1 MSDDTSKNHA
11 IVISSIEQDL
21 KKKDYRII
29 KKLGEGAQSF
39 VYLVENISNSIKY
52 AVKISEYGIEYSSSK
67 KEKSVSFSKEGYPTP
82 FFEIRLGMLS
92 TSPYLLKYLD
102 FFVGE
107 KYMYA
112 FTELHTSDLSIALWK
127 GCKMS
132 PYEKVEHVFK
142 LGCGLE
148 YLHTNRILH
157 CDLKLENI
165 LVSPHR
171 VVISDLGLTG
181 YANSDDEYRGC
192 HAINFR
198 APEYIFEEKDKYN
211 PRDYHSIFGDL
222 HSTLEEGEYWSYGII
237 CLYIIYGIYEFDSF
251 KKNMIQHPKFTS
263 YHKKQD
269 SYIAFI
275 NLFSITKECP
285 LEEIL
290 GSFSPGSIEKE
301 LITLLQKYVLIL
313 TPSKRVPIRE
323 FLKDPFFKKLGF
335 SFEKENMQLPLP
347 LVKTT
352 LPFSEYIP
360 REIHSVLRTTIT
372 FMMEVSD
379 YFKLCSLILMDAI
392 DYLLQKYISLSIQE
406 EKLRLFALIS
416 IFIMTLIHNYDVR
429 DRFTIANIIKV
440 SKINISFR
448 MFYDHL
454 MNTISLE
461 KGRFLFESL
470 YFHLDTE
477 EEVAYGRILQTKHL
491 DQYLSFKNPRE
502 ASVFIK
508 SRVGVS
514 KTKKI
519 IRIPLFSD

>member
-1 MSDDTSKNHA
+1 MSDTSSAHT
-11 IVISSIEQDL
+11 IDISSIEQDL

-29 KKLGEGAQSF
+29 KKLGEGLQSF
-39 VYLVENISNSIKY
+39 VYLVENISNSVKY
-52 AVKISEYGIEYSSSK
+52 AVKIYEYGIEYSSSK

-92 TSPYLLKYLD
+92 TNPHLLKYLD
-102 FFVGE
+102 FFVGG

-112 FTELHTSDLSIALWK
+112 ITELHTTDLSIALWK

-132 PYEKVEHVFK
+132 PYEKIEHIFK

-148 YLHTNRILH
+148 YLHTNNILH

-192 HAINFR
+192 HSMIFR
-198 APEYIFEEKDKYN
+198 APEYIFEEKDKYSLI
-211 PRDYHSIFGDL
+211 DYHSIFG
-222 HSTLEEGEYWSYGII
+222 HPRSTLEEGECWSYGII
-237 CLYIIYGIYEFDSF
+237 CLYIIYGIYDFDNF
-251 KKNMIQHPKFTS
+251 KKNMSQHPKITS

-275 NLFSITKECP
+275 NLFSITRERP

-290 GSFSPGSIEKE
+290 GSFSRDSIEKE
-301 LITLLQKYVLIL
+301 LLTLLQKYVLIL
-313 TPSKRVPIRE
+313 TPSKRSPIRE
-323 FLKDPFFKKLGF
+323 FLKDPFFSKLGF
-335 SFEKENMQLPLP
+335 SFEKENMHFPLP

-352 LPFSEYIP
+352 LPFSDYIP
-360 REIHSVLRTTIT
+360 GEIRSSLRTAIS

-379 YFKLCSLILMDAI
+379 YFKLSSLILMDAI
-392 DYLLQKYISLSIQE
+392 DYLLQKYISLFIQE
-406 EKLRLFALIS
+406 EKLKLFGLIS
-416 IFIMTLIHNYDVR
+416 IFIMTLIHNYDIR
-429 DRFTIANIIKV
+429 DRFTIANIIKA

-477 EEVAYGRILQTKHL
+477 EEVSYGRILQTTHL
-491 DQYLSFKNPRE
+491 EQYLSFKNPRE
-502 ASVFIK
+502 AAQFIK
-508 SRVGVS
+508 SRVGVT

-519 IRIPLFSD
+519 IRIPLL